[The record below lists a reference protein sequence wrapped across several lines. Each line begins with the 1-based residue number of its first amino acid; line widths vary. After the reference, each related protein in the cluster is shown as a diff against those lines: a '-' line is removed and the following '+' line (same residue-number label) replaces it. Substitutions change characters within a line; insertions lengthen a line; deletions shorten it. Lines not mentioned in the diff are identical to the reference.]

1 MTQYLLSVHHDFAAD
16 IDRDEAAQ
24 NEAFAK
30 VGAFNAALME
40 AGQFVYACGL
50 TAPADAR
57 RALPDGTIQPGSV
70 HGAPFMGGFWIVKAA
85 DAAAADALAAQAAAA
100 CGHIIEVRALQ
111 G

>member
-30 VGAFNAALME
+30 VGAFNAA
-40 AGQFVYACGL
+40 
-50 TAPADAR
+50 
-57 RALPDGTIQPGSV
+57 
-70 HGAPFMGGFWIVKAA
+70 PFMGGFWIVE
-85 DAAAADALAAQAAAA
+85 AADALAAQAAAA
-100 CGHIIEVRALQ
+100 CGHVIEVRALQ